1 MKRPLVVAAAQPP
14 CTPAIPS
21 ANARAHADAIRAA
34 QARVVVFPELSLT
47 GYALDAEPVDP
58 RDEVL
63 APIVEACAET
73 GTIAF
78 VGAPV
83 AGDGA
88 RTFVGMLQLD
98 GDGVEVAYR
107 KTFLGEDETARFAA
121 GEGAV
126 AVEVDGWRIGLGICK
141 DTGVDQH
148 VADTAALGVDLYL
161 AGLVH
166 RPDELAEQERRGV
179 RIARACNAYVA
190 FASCAGATG
199 PDYPETAGVSTVWA
213 PDGTA
218 LARAGAGPGELAV
231 ATIR

>member
-1 MKRPLVVAAAQPP
+1 MRRPLVVAAAQPS
-14 CTPAIPS
+14 CTPSDPR

-34 QARVVVFPELSLT
+34 RARVVVFPELSLT

-58 RDEVL
+58 RDDLL

-73 GTIAF
+73 GTVAF

-83 AGDGA
+83 VGDDA
-88 RTFVGMLQLD
+88 RTFVGMLQAS

-107 KTFLGEDETARFAA
+107 KTFLGGDELTRFAA
-121 GEGAV
+121 GDGPA

-141 DTGVDQH
+141 DTGVEQH

-166 RPDELAEQERRGV
+166 RPDELDEQERRGV
-179 RIARACNAYVA
+179 RIARACDAHVA
-190 FASCAGATG
+190 FASCAGPTG
-199 PDYPETAGVSTVWA
+199 PDYMETAGVSTVWA

-218 LARAGAGPGELAV
+218 LARAGAEPGSLAV